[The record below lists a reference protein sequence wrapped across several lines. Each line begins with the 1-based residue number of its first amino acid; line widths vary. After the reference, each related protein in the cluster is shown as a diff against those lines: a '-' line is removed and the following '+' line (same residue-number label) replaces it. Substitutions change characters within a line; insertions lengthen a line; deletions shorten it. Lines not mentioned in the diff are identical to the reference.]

1 MKRELSDVMR
11 NFVNEIIELGLAK
24 TRTQAEQLLAES
36 LNRNLVGV
44 EVMDMCRYIANE
56 TGS

>member
-11 NFVNEIIELGLAK
+11 NFVNEIIEQGLAK
-24 TRTQAEQLLAES
+24 KRTQAEQLLAES

-44 EVMDMCRYIANE
+44 EVMDMCRYIAKE